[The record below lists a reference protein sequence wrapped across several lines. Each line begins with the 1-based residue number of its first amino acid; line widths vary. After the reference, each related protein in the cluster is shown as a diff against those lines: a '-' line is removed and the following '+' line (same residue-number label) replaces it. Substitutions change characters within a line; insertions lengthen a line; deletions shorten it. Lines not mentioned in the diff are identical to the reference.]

1 MKPGGDVYR
10 ATGTTRLH
18 TWFIGRIIT
27 LEMTGEEATANISKS
42 AKRKICTEIYPERT
56 LEITQKMD
64 LVSQI

>member
-27 LEMTGEEATANISKS
+27 LEMTSEEARANISKG
-42 AKRKICTEIYPERT
+42 AKRKICAETYPERM
-56 LEITQKMD
+56 L
-64 LVSQI
+64 